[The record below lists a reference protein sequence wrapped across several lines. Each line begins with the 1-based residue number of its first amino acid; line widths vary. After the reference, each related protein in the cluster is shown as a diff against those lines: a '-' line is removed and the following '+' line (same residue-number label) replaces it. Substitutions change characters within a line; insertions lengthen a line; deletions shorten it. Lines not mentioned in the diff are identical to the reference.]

1 MIVLLDGQEAASPRN
16 GGAAKRRLSSG
27 FLLKGQGKQRGKAAR
42 HASLPV
48 ADRREAWQAGS
59 MIEVTPDIALGD
71 DEVQVRA
78 VRASGP
84 GGQHVNKVSTAIELR
99 FDVRASPSL
108 PEGVRSRLE
117 KLSGSRLTLE
127 GVIVLVAQG
136 SRSQEMNRQE
146 AFDRLLTLIRKA
158 AEPPPP
164 PRKKTRPTYA
174 SKLRRLEGKTKR
186 SGVKAMRGRPKG
198 DD

>member
-1 MIVLLDGQEAASPRN
+1 MA
-16 GGAAKRRLSSG
+16 
-27 FLLKGQGKQRGKAAR
+27 
-42 HASLPV
+42 
-48 ADRREAWQAGS
+48 
-59 MIEVTPDIALGD
+59 IEVTPAIMLED

-108 PEGVRSRLE
+108 PEGVRARLY
-117 KLSGSRLTLE
+117 KLSGNRLTMD
-127 GVIVLVAQG
+127 GVLVLVAQG

-146 AFDRLLTLIRKA
+146 AVQRLVELIRKA

-174 SKLRRLEGKTKR
+174 SKLRRLEGKSKR
-186 SGVKAMRGRPKG
+186 SGVKAMRGKPRG

>member
-1 MIVLLDGQEAASPRN
+1 
-16 GGAAKRRLSSG
+16 
-27 FLLKGQGKQRGKAAR
+27 
-42 HASLPV
+42 
-48 ADRREAWQAGS
+48 
-59 MIEVTPDIALGD
+59 MIEVAPDIVLAD

-99 FDVRASPSL
+99 FDVRGSPSL
-108 PEGVRSRLE
+108 PEGVRARLE
-117 KLSGSRLTLE
+117 KLAGSRLTLE
-127 GVIVLVAQG
+127 GVLVLVAQ
-136 SRSQEMNRQE
+136 SRRSQEMNRQE
-146 AFDRLLTLIRKA
+146 ALQRLTDLIRKA

-186 SGVKAMRGRPKG
+186 AGVKAMRGRPRG
-198 DD
+198 ED

>member
-1 MIVLLDGQEAASPRN
+1 
-16 GGAAKRRLSSG
+16 
-27 FLLKGQGKQRGKAAR
+27 
-42 HASLPV
+42 
-48 ADRREAWQAGS
+48 
-59 MIEVTPDIALGD
+59 MIEVTPDIALAD

-108 PEGVRSRLE
+108 PERVRARLYR
-117 KLSGSRLTLE
+117 LSGNRLTLD
-127 GVIVLVAQG
+127 GVLVLVAQEF
-136 SRSQEMNRQE
+136 RSQEMNRQ
-146 AFDRLLTLIRKA
+146 AAVDRLLDLIRKA

-174 SKLRRLEGKTKR
+174 SKLKRLEGKAKR
-186 SGVKAMRGRPKG
+186 SNVKAMRGRPRG

>member
-1 MIVLLDGQEAASPRN
+1 MA
-16 GGAAKRRLSSG
+16 
-27 FLLKGQGKQRGKAAR
+27 
-42 HASLPV
+42 
-48 ADRREAWQAGS
+48 
-59 MIEVTPDIALGD
+59 IEVTDAITLED

-99 FDVRASPSL
+99 FDVRGSPSL
-108 PEGVRSRLE
+108 PPYVQARLE
-117 KLSGSRLTLE
+117 KLAGSRLTLE
-127 GVIVLVAQG
+127 GVLILVAQAR
-136 SRSQEMNRQE
+136 RSQEMNRQE
-146 AFDRLLTLIRKA
+146 ALERLLELIRKA

-186 SGVKAMRGRPKG
+186 SNVKAMRGRPSG